1 MKHIVCIQ
9 QCIALFLPVGFI
21 SAEVA
26 ELKETGDTVEGG
38 TAYKG
43 VNRQYAVYADT
54 HMDNFNALD
63 ELIVSRY
70 VAESITMITGCFGH
84 MDLCTQ
90 LTKSYV
96 AKMSCITCY
105 QFCYVSVHN

>member
-9 QCIALFLPVGFI
+9 QYIALFLPVGFI
-21 SAEVA
+21 SVEVA

-43 VNRQYAVYADT
+43 GNRQYAVYANT
-54 HMDNFNALD
+54 HMDNLNASD

-70 VAESITMITGCFGH
+70 VAELITMIAGRFGH
-84 MDLCTQ
+84 VGLCTQ
-90 LTKSYV
+90 LTKAYV
-96 AKMSCITCY
+96 AKMSCISCY
-105 QFCYVSVHN
+105 